1 MQNMTIDE
9 CIDYLSKN
17 NYATDP
23 NYGKKIKRI
32 IKQYKLEELNENITT
47 RK

>member
-1 MQNMTIDE
+1 MQQTLIMV
-9 CIDYLSKN
+9 
-17 NYATDP
+17 
-23 NYGKKIKRI
+23 KKIKRI